1 MLTKEHSNILKGIA
15 ILMMFMHHLFYS
27 RETYGGFE
35 ISFFP
40 FTENIVLH
48 LSWLCK
54 ACVAIFVFISGYGY
68 AKSVTESTKLNIK
81 YFISKYIK
89 RIWGYWFVFILAL
102 LTSPIGLRTIEGV
115 YGRGVK
121 AVIKSIIDFLGVSFA
136 LGTPTYIATWWFM
149 SIAVIS
155 VVMAPILCKITHTYI
170 YFFVAILF
178 VVSSQI
184 QYIPSNFTSILH
196 YLFILLVGIVFGKYD
211 LFEKIKSLRGPR
223 SLDIVLTV
231 IILFMVQ
238 ILRISRGAFL
248 FDCIT
253 AICLAYL
260 VLKVY
265 NNRKSAVFSALG
277 KYSMDMFL
285 IHTFIFNYYC
295 HEFVYGFRHFLL
307 IFIMLALISL
317 GIAFAIEQVKKL
329 IKYDDFREKLIFFI
343 NNKSM

>member
-27 RETYGGFE
+27 RETYGGLE
-35 ISFFP
+35 INFFP

-48 LSWLCK
+48 LSWLCR

-102 LTSPIGLRTIEGV
+102 LTSPIGSRTIEGV
-115 YGRGVK
+115 YGGGVK
-121 AVIKSIIDFLGVSFA
+121 AVIKIIIDFLGVSFA
-136 LGTPTYIATWWFM
+136 LGTPTYNATWWFM
-149 SIAVIS
+149 SIAVLS
-155 VVMAPILCKITHTYI
+155 VVVAPILCKITRTYI
-170 YFFVAILF
+170 YFFAAILL
-178 VVSSQI
+178 VVSSQM
-184 QYIPSNFTSILH
+184 QYIPNNLKSILC

-211 LFEKIKSLRGPR
+211 LFEKVNSLRAFR
-223 SLDIVLTV
+223 SLDIMLTI
-231 IILFMVQ
+231 IILLMVQ
-238 ILRISRGAFL
+238 ILRISRGIFL

-265 NNRKSAVFSALG
+265 NNRKSVVLLVLG
-277 KYSMDMFL
+277 KYSMNCFL
-285 IHTFIFNYYC
+285 IHTFIFDYYC
-295 HEFVYGFRHFLL
+295 HEFIYGFRHFLL
-307 IFIMLALISL
+307 IFIMLTLISL
-317 GIAFAIEQVKKL
+317 GIAVVIERAKNL
-329 IKYDDFREKLIFFI
+329 IKYDDVRDKLIFFI
-343 NNKSM
+343 NYKSM